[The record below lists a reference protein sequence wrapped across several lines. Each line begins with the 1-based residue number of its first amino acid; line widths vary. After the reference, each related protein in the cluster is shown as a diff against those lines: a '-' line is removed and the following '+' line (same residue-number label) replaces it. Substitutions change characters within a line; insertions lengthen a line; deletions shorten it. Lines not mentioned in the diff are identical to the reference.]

1 VKKIRQVDQTLK
13 NLPSNGPCSK
23 KGWRCRN
30 FSVKPRCFQIAGS
43 EKTSVFQGAD
53 YKLEKGQKIRYHDIT
68 RLNSRK
74 PIKTV
79 KVKQS
84 VETKQSFSTSEVA
97 KFCHVTADTIRKW
110 AEAGRI
116 HVFKTPGGHR
126 RIRREDLLRFLREN
140 GIPIHEELDNSGVKI
155 LVVDDEKA
163 VLSVI
168 RRFLERSQTPFQIQV
183 ATDGFDAGQQVATF
197 RPDVIFLDLRL
208 PGIDGFEVCRRIKT
222 NPETSNTHVIAMTG
236 YYEGDV
242 AQRVIELGAK
252 MLMQKP
258 FTPDDLRRAL
268 AKVGVEVN

>member
-1 VKKIRQVDQTLK
+1 M
-13 NLPSNGPCSK
+13 
-23 KGWRCRN
+23 
-30 FSVKPRCFQIAGS
+30 
-43 EKTSVFQGAD
+43 
-53 YKLEKGQKIRYHDIT
+53 
-68 RLNSRK
+68 
-74 PIKTV
+74 
-79 KVKQS
+79 
-84 VETKQSFSTSEVA
+84 ETKQSFSTSEVA
-97 KFCHVTADTIRKW
+97 KYCHVTADTIRKW

-140 GIPIHEELDNSGVKI
+140 SIPVHEDLDNSGVRI

-168 RRFLERSQTPFQIQV
+168 RRFLERAQTPFQIEV
-183 ATDGFDAGQQVATF
+183 AMDGFDAGQQVALF

-208 PGIDGFEVCRRIKT
+208 PGLDGFEVCRRIKS
-222 NPETSNTHVIAMTG
+222 NPDTSHTHVIAMTG

-242 AQRVIELGAK
+242 AQRVIELGAS

>member
-1 VKKIRQVDQTLK
+1 
-13 NLPSNGPCSK
+13 
-23 KGWRCRN
+23 
-30 FSVKPRCFQIAGS
+30 
-43 EKTSVFQGAD
+43 
-53 YKLEKGQKIRYHDIT
+53 
-68 RLNSRK
+68 
-74 PIKTV
+74 
-79 KVKQS
+79 

-97 KFCHVTADTIRKW
+97 KYCHVTADTIRKW

-140 GIPIHEELDNSGVKI
+140 SIPIHEELDNSGIKI

-163 VLSVI
+163 VISVI

-183 ATDGFDAGQQVATF
+183 ALDGYDAGHEVATF

-222 NPETSNTHVIAMTG
+222 NPDSSRTHVIAMTG
-236 YYEGDV
+236 YYEGEV
-242 AQRVIELGAK
+242 AQRVIELGAD
-252 MLMQKP
+252 MLVQKP

-268 AKVGVEVN
+268 ARVGIEVN